1 MRSTRTRHFLAVAF
15 LVIVFTLVIQWI
27 LDRSLPLPLAQA
39 SAQAGI
45 IDNLIGQHIWL
56 IAGAGSIVLVVMGYA
71 IIAFRAREGEEE
83 LEGDYFHGNSTLE
96 VIWTVVPLI
105 VVGFFAVIGIRDLT
119 AITAVQP
126 DEMTVEVTGL
136 QWAWRFSYPEHGEFQ
151 TTQMV
156 VPVNRPLRLSLLSED
171 VLHSFWV
178 VEWRVK
184 QDLVP
189 GIATELRVTPT
200 EVGEFKLRCA
210 ELCGLR
216 HAYMLADVKVVEQA
230 EFDAWIMEQLNR

>member
-1 MRSTRTRHFLAVAF
+1 MRSTRTRHFIAVGI

-27 LDRSLPLPLAQA
+27 LDLSLPLPTAQA
-39 SAQAGI
+39 SAQASV

-56 IAGAGSIVLVVMGYA
+56 IAGAGSLVLVIMCYA
-71 IIAFRAREGEEE
+71 LIAFRVRPGEEE
-83 LEGDYFHGNSTLE
+83 LEGDYFHGNAALE
-96 VIWTVVPLI
+96 IIWTVVPLV
-105 VVGFFAVIGIRDLT
+105 VVGIFAVIGVRDLAT
-119 AITAVQP
+119 ITAEQS
-126 DEMTVEVTGL
+126 DEMTVEATGL

-151 TTQMV
+151 STQMV
-156 VPVNRPLRLSLLSED
+156 VPVNQPLRLSLLADD

-200 EVGEFKLRCA
+200 EVGEFQLRCA

-230 EFDAWIMEQLNR
+230 EFDAWIAEQLE

>member
-27 LDRSLPLPLAQA
+27 LDRSLPLPVSQA
-39 SAQAGI
+39 SAQASI
-45 IDNLIGQHIWL
+45 IDRLIGQHIWL
-56 IAGAGSIVLVVMGYA
+56 IAGAGSLVLVVMVYA
-71 IIAFRAREGEEE
+71 LVAFRVRPGEEE
-83 LEGDYFHGNSTLE
+83 LEGDYFHGNYFLE
-96 VIWTVVPLI
+96 IVWTVVPLI
-105 VVGFFAVIGIRDLT
+105 VVAIFAVIGVRDLA
-119 AITAVQP
+119 AITVAQP
-126 DEMTVEVTGL
+126 NEMTVEVTGL
-136 QWAWRFSYPEHGEFQ
+136 QWSWRFSYPEHGEFQ

-156 VPVNRPLRLSLLSED
+156 VPVNRPLRLSLLSDD

-200 EVGEFKLRCA
+200 ELGEFQLRCA

-216 HAYMLADVKVVEQA
+216 HAYMLADVRVVEQA
-230 EFDAWIMEQLNR
+230 EFDAWVAEQLE

>member
-27 LDRSLPLPLAQA
+27 LDLSLPLPVSQA
-39 SAQAGI
+39 SAQAAI

-56 IAGAGSIVLVVMGYA
+56 IAGAGSIVLVVMGYSM
-71 IIAFRAREGEEE
+71 IVFRARKGEEE
-83 LEGDYFHGNSTLE
+83 LEGDYFHGNAALE
-96 VIWTVVPLI
+96 IIWTVVPLF
-105 VVGFFAVIGIRDLT
+105 VVGIFAVIGVRDLAAVT
-119 AITAVQP
+119 AEQP
-126 DEMTVEVTGL
+126 DEMTVEATGL

-151 TTQMV
+151 STQMV
-156 VPVNRPLRLSLLSED
+156 VPVNQPLRLSLLADD

-189 GIATELRVTPT
+189 GIATEMRVTPT
-200 EVGEFKLRCA
+200 ELGDFQIRCA

-216 HAYMLADVKVVEQA
+216 HAYMLADVRVVEQA
-230 EFDAWIMEQLNR
+230 EFDAWIAEQQE